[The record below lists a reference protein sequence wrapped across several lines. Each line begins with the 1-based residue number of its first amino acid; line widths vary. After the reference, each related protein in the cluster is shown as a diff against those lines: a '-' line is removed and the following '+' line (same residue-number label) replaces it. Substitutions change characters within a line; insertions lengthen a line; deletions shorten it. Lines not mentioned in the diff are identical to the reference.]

1 MINYAKD
8 QASADT
14 TLNEVKGFGVNAV
27 AVQADMANIND
38 IRRMFATAQAAIGK
52 LDIVVVNALIPTAT
66 QGAGVNTTIEG
77 QERMQKFIDEFMPM
91 GRLAT
96 VEDVA
101 DACEYFAGPLSSFVS
116 AQQVMLSG
124 GGLT

>member
-1 MINYAKD
+1 MRVRVLAQELGNRGV
-8 QASADT
+8 T
-14 TLNEVKGFGVNAV
+14 VNAV
-27 AVQADMANIND
+27 
-38 IRRMFATAQAAIGK
+38 
-52 LDIVVVNALIPTAT
+52 IPTAT

-101 DACEYFAGPLSSFVS
+101 DACAYFAGPLSLFVS
-116 AQQVMLSG
+116 GQQLLLSG